1 MAYFSEAELETIAES
16 PEMEKR
22 AARNILESFS
32 AARLSIFLSHSHTD
46 KKIVEGWIR
55 KLALLGVEMYV
66 DWNDSSMPRETNRET
81 ADKIKQRISEVD
93 LFVVLATNAALE
105 SKWVSWEIGIADQA
119 KGESKVLLAP
129 VVPKSGTWEGNEYL
143 QLYRTIQLFDTG
155 ESAGKPGVIR
165 PNANEGPSFR
175 SYAGKV

>member
-1 MAYFSEAELETIAES
+1 MAYFTETDLETIAES
-16 PEMEKR
+16 PEIEKR

-32 AARLSIFLSHSHTD
+32 SARLSIFLSHSHTD

-81 ADKIKQRISEVD
+81 ADRIKQRINDVD

-105 SKWVSWEIGIADQA
+105 SKWVSWEIGIADKT
-119 KGESKVLLAP
+119 KGETKVLLRVHA
-129 VVPKSGTWEGNEYL
+129 
-143 QLYRTIQLFDTG
+143 
-155 ESAGKPGVIR
+155 
-165 PNANEGPSFR
+165 
-175 SYAGKV
+175 